1 MWWHVACEALQ
12 QGCCLELQYDGYSRI
27 VEVHAVGTTRDGNPI
42 MRCWQVRGGSV
53 SGERAGWKLFRLD
66 EARGGLIYKERSQAP
81 RTGYKRGDPAI
92 AFIRCQI

>member
-1 MWWHVACEALQ
+1 MWEQVACEALQ
-12 QGCCLELQYDGYSRI
+12 KGCCLELQYDGYSRI
-27 VEVHAVGTTRDGNPI
+27 VEVHAVGTTKDGNTV
-42 MRCWQVRGGSV
+42 MRCWQVSGGSV

-66 EARGGLIYKERSQAP
+66 EARGSLIAHVASQAP